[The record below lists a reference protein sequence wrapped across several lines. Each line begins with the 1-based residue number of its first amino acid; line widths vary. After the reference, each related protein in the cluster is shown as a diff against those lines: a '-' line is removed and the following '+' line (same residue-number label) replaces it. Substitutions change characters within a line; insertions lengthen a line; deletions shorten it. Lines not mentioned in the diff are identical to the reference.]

1 MVTET
6 RKLIRTV
13 KKLYPV
19 VQFFKN
25 RYFPDGPV
33 YYSQKVLIETK
44 NKGRKIAPFVVP
56 VVGGI
61 VMETEGYRA
70 REIEAPYIAPKM
82 PITAK
87 ELEQKAFGESPES
100 DRTPENRENEIEAEH
115 LDDLRQSILR
125 RMESMCTSIITDG
138 RIVMNH
144 YASAE
149 DAATNTNPDVK
160 LLQFYDAH
168 FENRYKMGKPFADMT
183 ASEKIMEL
191 YKMAAKLKK
200 RGFKAT
206 DIVMTADVSMLLM
219 TDEKFLDFY
228 DKSKVNIGSIDQKE
242 IPDGVTY
249 NGSINING
257 IVMSMFTYDNDFE
270 DLDGAIKEML
280 PAGTIAFLHPEMGE
294 TVYAQVTFVKDGNFR
309 SYADKIVPRVV
320 ADEKNNMM
328 EVQTF
333 SRPVPYPFHWDSW
346 LVANIYDTESSSV
359 SESDTTDQ
367 ESGEEITL
375 KTAEEINAMTTKA
388 SLIEYG
394 KYIGMT
400 DEQVND
406 SMLVADLKTAILNY
420 QEETYP
426 ESGQ

>member
-1 MVTET
+1 MIVET

-19 VQFFKN
+19 VQFFKD

-33 YYSQKVLIETK
+33 YYSEKALIETK
-44 NKGRKIAPFVVP
+44 NKGRKMAPFVVP

-61 VMETEGYRA
+61 VMEHEGYRA

-82 PITAK
+82 PITAS
-87 ELEQKAFGESPES
+87 ELERKAFGESPES
-100 DRTPENRENEIEAEH
+100 GRTPEERENEIEAEH

-125 RMESMCTSIITDG
+125 RLESMCTSIITEG

-149 DAATNTNPDVK
+149 DAAKNTNPDVR
-160 LLQFYDAH
+160 LLQFYSKT
-168 FENRYKMGKPFADMT
+168 FQNRYTMSKSFAEMT

-191 YKMAAKLKK
+191 YKMASKLKK

-206 DIVMTADVSMLLM
+206 DMVMTADVSMLLM
-219 TDEKFLDFY
+219 TDKEFLDFY
-228 DKSKVNIGSIDQKE
+228 DKSKVNIGEIDPKE
-242 IPDGVTY
+242 LPDGVTY

-257 IVMSMFTYDNDFE
+257 IMMAMFTYDNNFE
-270 DLDGAIKEML
+270 DMDGKIKEML
-280 PAGTIAFLHPEMGE
+280 PAGTIAFLHPGMGE
-294 TVYAQVTFVKDGNFR
+294 TAYAQVTFVRDGSFH
-309 SYADKIVPRVV
+309 SYANKIIPRIVS
-320 ADEKNNMM
+320 DEKTNMI

-346 LVANIYDTESSSV
+346 LVTNIYDGTKESVDDSSG
-359 SESDTTDQ
+359 SD
-367 ESGEEITL
+367 EIVL
-375 KTAEEINAMTTKA
+375 KTADEINAMSTKA
-388 SLIEYG
+388 PLIEYG

-400 DEQVND
+400 DEEVND

-420 QEETYP
+420 QEEMYP
-426 ESGQ
+426 EAGQ